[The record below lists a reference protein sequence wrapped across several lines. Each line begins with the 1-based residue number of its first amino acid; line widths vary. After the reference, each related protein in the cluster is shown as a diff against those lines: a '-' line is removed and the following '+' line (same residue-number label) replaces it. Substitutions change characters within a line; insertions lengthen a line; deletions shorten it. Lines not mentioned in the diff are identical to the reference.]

1 MEGKTYSLSLDNAR
15 PTARFQ
21 DGVVEADFDPETHK
35 IVNVKSLTGPVA
47 NHRIDVKTYHTLR
60 ILLKGMLNP
69 SRVHQVNVAHL

>member
-1 MEGKTYSLSLDNAR
+1 MEGKTYSLALDKAR

-35 IVNVKSLTGPVA
+35 IVNVKSLAGPVA